1 MLLPHLPSATADEL
15 PQPYI
20 LVWLAV
26 LSLYYRHNLHD
37 ENQFLVSAVV
47 VPVSIFTFMTYANLI
62 AQTISEINREY

>member
-1 MLLPHLPSATADEL
+1 
-15 PQPYI
+15 
-20 LVWLAV
+20 V

-47 VPVSIFTFMTYANLI
+47 VPVSIFTFMLYANLI